1 LPRKRPRK
9 VERKKRK
16 RILLIIGLIILI
28 IVLPTLWFVSY
39 GLANRPMID
48 FTFGSGSDIR
58 PSYNLNAMNAT
69 GPGTIDIINVVIRNR
84 GPTDLSVI
92 VNLHAENALVSS
104 SYSGP
109 YNLMASNEIVAFANG
124 KDRYVTFYL
133 TLQTQV
139 TSFTIWCDVSKIVD
153 YSSISSSMATTFA
166 EIKPIAPILLV
177 YTQSTTNPASYD
189 LAQ

>member
-1 LPRKRPRK
+1 MPRKRPRK
-9 VERKKRK
+9 IQRKKRK
-16 RILLIIGLIILI
+16 TILLIIGLIVLI
-28 IVLPTLWFVSY
+28 TVPPALWFISY
-39 GLANRPMID
+39 GLANKPLID

-58 PSYNLNAMNAT
+58 VSYNLNAMTAT
-69 GPGTIDIINVVIRNR
+69 GPGTIDIINVLIRNR

-92 VNLHAENALVSS
+92 VNLHAENALVSP

-124 KDRYVTFYL
+124 KYRYVTFYL

-153 YSSISSSMATTFA
+153 YSTISSSMATTFA

-177 YTQSTTNPASYD
+177 YTQSTMNPASYE